1 MNVSYRQLK
10 AFILI
15 ARLGNFSRAA
25 ERLHITQSGLS
36 AMMRELEGNVKI
48 RLFDRTTRA
57 VALTEAGERLLP
69 AAVTAVGAL
78 DDALADIGGIGARAQ
93 LSLKVAATPL
103 VSSSLL
109 PAVCGA
115 LKRTR
120 PDLAIDLT
128 DCDLHRALALVES
141 GDADFGL
148 GFFFRAAKG
157 IERTLLH
164 TFHLMRVARVED
176 GDPVPAGTGRAQWAE
191 LKDVPLIGLPAD
203 NPIQQL
209 VEVQLRKFHV
219 DAGERTSFNNF
230 DTLIAMVAAGM
241 GTAVIPTFALLAC
254 GRYRVRC
261 DVLANPIVPVGFY
274 RIVRKGREPA
284 PAMDDFTAA
293 LLALLAGLDGGVS
306 VSD

>member
-36 AMMRELEGNVKI
+36 AMMRELEGSVNS

-69 AAVTAVGAL
+69 AATAAVGAL
-78 DDALADIGGIGARAQ
+78 DDALADIGGIGARAR

-109 PAVCGA
+109 PAVCA
-115 LKRTR
+115 TLKRDK
-120 PDLAIDLT
+120 PDLAIELT
-128 DCDLHRALALVES
+128 DCDLHRARALVES
-141 GDADFGL
+141 GEVDFGL

-164 TFHLMRVARVED
+164 TFHLMRVARVDD
-176 GDPVPAGTGRAQWAE
+176 GAPVPATTGRAQWAD

-209 VEVQLRKFHV
+209 VEVQLRKFHL
-219 DAGERTSFNNF
+219 DAGERTAFNNF

-254 GRYRVRC
+254 GRYRVGC
-261 DVLANPIVPVGFY
+261 DILADPVVPVGFY

-293 LLALLAGLDGGVS
+293 LHALLAGLD
-306 VSD
+306 D

>member
-36 AMMRELEGNVKI
+36 AMMRELEASVKS

-69 AAVTAVGAL
+69 AAVAAVGAL
-78 DDALADIGGIGARAQ
+78 DDALVDLGDIGARAQ
-93 LSLKVAATPL
+93 MSLKVAATPL

-115 LKRTR
+115 LKRDR
-120 PDLAIDLT
+120 PDLAIELT

-157 IERTLLH
+157 IERRPL
-164 TFHLMRVARVED
+164 R
-176 GDPVPAGTGRAQWAE
+176 QWQ
-191 LKDVPLIGLPAD
+191 I
-203 NPIQQL
+203 
-209 VEVQLRKFHV
+209 
-219 DAGERTSFNNF
+219 ERG
-230 DTLIAMVAAGM
+230 A
-241 GTAVIPTFALLAC
+241 
-254 GRYRVRC
+254 
-261 DVLANPIVPVGFY
+261 
-274 RIVRKGREPA
+274 
-284 PAMDDFTAA
+284 
-293 LLALLAGLDGGVS
+293 
-306 VSD
+306 